1 MAGTDVPIPGL
12 DPTWPESR
20 EIAVVIAQAASPGW
34 RRLAHDAAAAAQPG
48 GHSFPLGEP
57 TRSHDGA
64 ADDRT
69 AFLYRHE
76 DRIGGYLCLANRLIT
91 GYRSPTTGYR
101 PASDTER
108 IIRPS
113 ILIVWVDTPL
123 RSHGIARRLVIAA
136 AQHADVVPSALGW
149 GEPFTDNGYLLAQSI
164 APVGLWI
171 TDYS

>member
-1 MAGTDVPIPGL
+1 MPISNL
-12 DPTWPESR
+12 DPPWPEGQ
-20 EIAVVIAQAASPGW
+20 EIAVVIAQEASPAW
-34 RRLAHDAAAAAQPG
+34 RRLAHDAAAAAQSG

-57 TRSHDGA
+57 VRWPDSA

-76 DRIGGYLCLANRLIT
+76 DQVGGYLCLANRLIT
-91 GYRSPTTGYR
+91 GHRSPTTGYR

-123 RSHGIARRLVIAA
+123 RGHGITSRLVIAA
-136 AQHADVVPSALGW
+136 AQHADVVPSDIGW
-149 GEPFTDNGYLLAQSI
+149 AEPFTDNGYLLARSI
-164 APVGLWI
+164 TPGGLWI